1 MEVWGIPVL
10 AAQRREHGGMSWGG
24 TVLLP
29 WAAGRDYPEE
39 GTQSSFLT

>member
-1 MEVWGIPVL
+1 MEVWDIPVL
-10 AAQRREHGGMSWGG
+10 AAQHREHGGMSWGG